1 MIKWVTDFRQALPRV
16 GEGDGIITAATE
28 KSPPGV
34 ESIRELRRLVQE
46 PVEHRND
53 LTGRL
58 YGSRISIFVTR
69 FFLARGWHADVASFL
84 MLFNGLAGSV
94 LLVFPGWPQVIGF
107 FLLETYYLFDC
118 VDGEL
123 ARYHRIS
130 HVKAAYY
137 DYIAHILVKSA
148 MFLCLGIG
156 LAREPG
162 VAASWPVFVAIAPM
176 LAVVFTKIAADLH
189 HVIFASK
196 FIQHRDD
203 VAVANFLERT
213 RDAAPAPSGPRRGS
227 VLGTIRQLVLNFD
240 LYLILFLGAA
250 FLDAAVG
257 VPAGIPAW
265 LGYKMALFLFYAA
278 ALPLDFLD
286 RVVSDL
292 KTTRILERIDVLKR
306 NLDDLIDEGDS
317 KR

>member
-1 MIKWVTDFRQALPRV
+1 VVKWVTDFRQALPRV
-16 GEGDGIITAATE
+16 GKGDGIITAATE

-34 ESIRELRRLVQE
+34 ESIEELRRLVQE

-69 FFLARGWHADVASFL
+69 FFLARGWHADLASFL

-94 LLVFPGWPQVIGF
+94 LLVFPGWPQVFGF
-107 FLLETYYLFDC
+107 FLLESYYLFDC

-156 LAREPG
+156 LAREPA
-162 VAASWPVFVAIAPM
+162 VASPWPVFVAIAPM

-189 HVIFASK
+189 HVIFGTK
-196 FIQHRDD
+196 FLQHRDE
-203 VAVANFLERT
+203 VAVANFLGRPREAGP
-213 RDAAPAPSGPRRGS
+213 DAGGGRRGS

-240 LYLILFLGAA
+240 LYLILFLVAA
-250 FLDAAVG
+250 FLDVAVG
-257 VPAGIPAW
+257 APAGIPAW

-278 ALPLDFLD
+278 ALPLNFLD
-286 RVVSDL
+286 HVVSDL
-292 KTTRILERIDVLKR
+292 RTTRILDRIDVLQR
-306 NLDDLIDEGDS
+306 NLDERIDEGDS